1 MKQRIE
7 APVFTWFLVGALLF
21 SAFTFLLGIWVCS
34 NAPRAGYEDREEV
47 LTVMEH
53 PEDSNMENVL
63 QGEPD
68 SMNQNSA
75 RDVESRTTAPATTET
90 QKTAAVQAKKAKP
103 KTTVTRKVVKKPE
116 KKTATSQ
123 SEKTYYVQLTAT
135 TNRKAAEKMKQ
146 AYAGKGYNVYLVT
159 DRKRRKTLYKVR
171 IGVFKDW
178 KKAKAIAEKIHRED
192 KLKPWIIAI

>member
-1 MKQRIE
+1 
-7 APVFTWFLVGALLF
+7 
-21 SAFTFLLGIWVCS
+21 
-34 NAPRAGYEDREEV
+34 
-47 LTVMEH
+47 
-53 PEDSNMENVL
+53 
-63 QGEPD
+63 
-68 SMNQNSA
+68 MNQNSA

-90 QKTAAVQAKKAKP
+90 QKATAVP
-103 KTTVTRKVVKKPE
+103 VKKIKTKTSVIGKDIKKPI
-116 KKTATSQ
+116 KKTVRTQ

-146 AYAGKGYNVYLVT
+146 AYAGKGYNVYLLT

>member
-21 SAFTFLLGIWVCS
+21 SACTFLLGIWVCS
-34 NAPRAGYEDREEV
+34 NAPRAGYEAGEKV
-47 LTVMEH
+47 PTVIEH
-53 PEDSNMENVL
+53 PEMGNPLPEESDSPG
-63 QGEPD
+63 QKSTAGTEP
-68 SMNQNSA
+68 
-75 RDVESRTTAPATTET
+75 RTVKPTTTKT
-90 QKTAAVQAKKAKP
+90 QKTAPVRVKKVKP
-103 KTTVTRKVVKKPE
+103 ETTATRKVVKKPE

-135 TNRKAAEKMKQ
+135 PNRKMAEKMKQ

-159 DRKRRKTLYKVR
+159 GKKRGKTLYKVR

-178 KKAKAIAEKIHRED
+178 KKAKSIAEKILRED
-192 KLKPWIIAI
+192 KIKPWIIAM